1 MKKYF
6 GGLFTASKT
15 SGNEK
20 QDKKRIGKIASSIS
34 TIFSLI
40 TKSDDDIKIIKER
53 MTDIS
58 SQSVE
63 LSSTTEELERNTQNV
78 MDLVKNTQ
86 SSVEKMSSASIEGR
100 KGIDQLLSKS
110 TELADYTE
118 QFTSTIEGLNQD
130 SDRIGNAVLIINS
143 VAKQTNLLSL
153 NAAIEAAKAAE
164 HGKGFAVVA
173 EEVRTL
179 ANRTAEASKTI
190 RESIETMQNK
200 VVDTLEKFSRIASMS
215 QDNLDMSQ
223 SIINNAFEALQ
234 QITNKVN
241 DSTQKLSS
249 ALSEQSYSISETA
262 RTVEILNDDIQVQ
275 NTIIEDHLTPS
286 FQEMK
291 GVTTRANMMMSDLL
305 DTKHFILT
313 SIQYHVFWVE
323 RIERMIK
330 GEISL
335 EINEELGDHKL
346 CRHGEWYFNEDHSDI
361 LKHSDQKELLF
372 GSEKYHKKFHELACQ
387 VIEDYKQGKD
397 VEETMKALSD
407 ISGLFIRNLEEL
419 SDLLSEE

>member
-6 GGLFTASKT
+6 GGLFTSNKT
-15 SGNEK
+15 NGDEK
-20 QDKKRIGKIASSIS
+20 QGKKLIGKIASSIS

-53 MTDIS
+53 MADIS

-78 MDLVKNTQ
+78 MDLVENTQ
-86 SSVEKMSSASIEGR
+86 TSVEKMSSASIEGR
-100 KGIDQLLSKS
+100 KGINQLVSKS
-110 TELADYTE
+110 TELAEYTE

-130 SDRIGNAVLIINS
+130 SERIGNAVLIINS

-190 RESIETMQNK
+190 RESIEKMQNK
-200 VVDTLEKFSRIASMS
+200 VTDTLEKFGRIATMS

-234 QITNKVN
+234 KITNKVN

-249 ALSEQSYSISETA
+249 ALNEQSYSISETA

-275 NTIIEDHLTPS
+275 NTIIEEHLIPN
-286 FQEMK
+286 FQDMK
-291 GVTTRANMMMSDLL
+291 GITTKANMMTSDLL

-323 RIERMIK
+323 RIDRMLK

-335 EINEELGDHKL
+335 EANEELGNHKL
-346 CRHGEWYFNEDHSDI
+346 CRHGDWYFNSDHTDI
-361 LKHSDQKELLF
+361 LKYSEQKELFF
-372 GSEKYHKKFHELACQ
+372 GSEKYHKKFHELASEIIQ
-387 VIEDYKQGKD
+387 EYNQGKEVSELMKELND
-397 VEETMKALSD
+397 VSA
-407 ISGLFIRNLEEL
+407 LFIKNLEEL
-419 SDLLSEE
+419 ADLLADE

>member
-6 GGLFTASKT
+6 GKFFTSNKN
-15 SGNEK
+15 GVEEK
-20 QDKKRIGKIASSIS
+20 QDKKLIGKIASSIS

-40 TKSDDDIKIIKER
+40 TKSDDDINIIKER

-86 SSVEKMSSASIEGR
+86 TSVGKMSSASIEGK
-100 KGIDQLLSKS
+100 KGIDQLVSKS
-110 TELADYTE
+110 TELAKYTE
-118 QFTSTIEGLNQD
+118 QFTNTIEGLNQD

-200 VVDTLEKFSRIASMS
+200 VTDTLEKFGRIATMS

-223 SIINNAFEALQ
+223 SIINDAFEALQ
-234 QITNKVN
+234 KITNKVN

-275 NTIIEDHLTPS
+275 NTIVEEHLTPN
-286 FQEMK
+286 FEEIK
-291 GVTTRANMMMSDLL
+291 GITKKVNLMTSDLL

-313 SIQYHVFWVE
+313 SIQYHLFWVE
-323 RIERMIK
+323 RIDRMLK

-335 EINEELGDHKL
+335 ESNEELDDHKV
-346 CRHGEWYFNEDHSDI
+346 CRHGVWYYTEDHSDI
-361 LKHSDQKELLF
+361 LSNTELKELFL
-372 GSEKYHKKFHELACQ
+372 GSETYHKKFHELASE
-387 VIEDYKQGKD
+387 IISTYNQGG
-397 VEETMKALSD
+397 EIGEMMGELNS
-407 ISGLFIRNLEEL
+407 ISAKFVKNLEEL
-419 SDLLSEE
+419 AELLAEG